1 MKRKQVILGV
11 IFLVI
16 IFSIAIIVISMQSR
30 ENNKESEIKKLYDY
44 GDNLENMDLKPNT
57 IVAKINGDEILY
69 REIKTSRIQLDY
81 SKNNSKNV
89 AENKNAFYEV
99 LKNKLFIQY
108 AKKYPDA
115 VEYDA
120 HIQENIDKATREWQ
134 NGTDNKSV
142 EEYRKEYLNVLGIK
156 EDEIWLN
163 EKDFLTYIQNVSAEM
178 MLQVKGSSI
187 ITKFAIERPELALD
201 ENLEKK
207 VKEYNELK
215 NNSNTPAEY
224 MNKSVELY
232 NEIRELYIKDLILNS
247 NVELCVDKNES
258 SYKVPEIY
266 KEKAETTETKVDAKK
281 EEEKKQRLEFERKY
295 NEAIN
300 NLDKSVFLVDVDN
313 YNPESNEIK
322 ISEEKAKEI
331 AQKGFEESARR
342 ISEEGASNKE
352 TERVQIREESPN
364 NYFTRYIYDGDK
376 IYMNKKRKCYVI
388 TRENDI
394 GNGISILVDV
404 TTGIIIG
411 GYAFGD

>member
-44 GDNLENMDLKPNT
+44 GDNLENMDLKPNKKKK
-57 IVAKINGDEILY
+57 KINGDEILY

>member
-1 MKRKQVILGV
+1 
-11 IFLVI
+11 
-16 IFSIAIIVISMQSR
+16 MQ
-30 ENNKESEIKKLYDY
+30 
-44 GDNLENMDLKPNT
+44 
-57 IVAKINGDEILY
+57 
-69 REIKTSRIQLDY
+69 
-81 SKNNSKNV
+81 
-89 AENKNAFYEV
+89 
-99 LKNKLFIQY
+99 
-108 AKKYPDA
+108 KKYPDA

-120 HIQENIDKATREWQ
+120 HIQENIDKSTREWQ

-376 IYMNKKRKCYVI
+376 IYMNKKRNCYVI

>member
-16 IFSIAIIVISMQSR
+16 IFSIAIIVISMQNR
-30 ENNKESEIKKLYDY
+30 ANDKENEIKKLYDY
-44 GDNLENMDLKPNT
+44 GDKLENMDLKPNT

-120 HIQENIDKATREWQ
+120 HIQENIDKSTREWQ

-313 YNPESNEIK
+313 YNPESNDIK

>member
-16 IFSIAIIVISMQSR
+16 IFSIAIIVISMQNR
-30 ENNKESEIKKLYDY
+30 ANDKENEIKKLYDY
-44 GDNLENMDLKPNT
+44 GDKLENMDLKPNT

-156 EDEIWLN
+156 KNEIWLN

-247 NVELCVDKNES
+247 NIELCVDKNES

>member
-16 IFSIAIIVISMQSR
+16 IFSIAIIVISMQNR
-30 ENNKESEIKKLYDY
+30 ANDKENEIKKLYDY
-44 GDNLENMDLKPNT
+44 GDKLENMDLKPNT

-120 HIQENIDKATREWQ
+120 HIQENIDKSTREWQ

>member
-99 LKNKLFIQY
+99 LQNKLFIQY

>member
-16 IFSIAIIVISMQSR
+16 IFSIAIIVISMQNR
-30 ENNKESEIKKLYDY
+30 ANDKENE
-44 GDNLENMDLKPNT
+44 KPNT

-120 HIQENIDKATREWQ
+120 HIQENIDKSTREWQ

>member
-232 NEIRELYIKDLILNS
+232 NEIRELYIKDLILMK
-247 NVELCVDKNES
+247 LIKN
-258 SYKVPEIY
+258 
-266 KEKAETTETKVDAKK
+266 
-281 EEEKKQRLEFERKY
+281 F
-295 NEAIN
+295 
-300 NLDKSVFLVDVDN
+300 
-313 YNPESNEIK
+313 
-322 ISEEKAKEI
+322 
-331 AQKGFEESARR
+331 
-342 ISEEGASNKE
+342 
-352 TERVQIREESPN
+352 
-364 NYFTRYIYDGDK
+364 
-376 IYMNKKRKCYVI
+376 
-388 TRENDI
+388 
-394 GNGISILVDV
+394 
-404 TTGIIIG
+404 
-411 GYAFGD
+411 